1 MIIGLTGGIGSGKSA
16 VSSHFE
22 ILGIMVVDADVVARE
37 VVEPGQPALVQI
49 AEHFGES
56 IINSK
61 GALDR
66 AALRVLIF
74 EDKNERKWLE
84 SLLHP
89 LIRDEITQQLKQSQ
103 SPYSILSS
111 PLLLETDQHSMVDRI
126 LVVDVPVETQIE
138 RTTQRDN
145 NSLEQVEAIINA
157 QSSRTI
163 KQQKAD
169 EIILNTGTIESLHE
183 KVDELHLHYLKSVND
198 FKLCKHYKF
207 SKLK

>member
-22 ILGIMVVDADVVARE
+22 TLGITVVDADIVARE
-37 VVEPGQPALVQI
+37 VVEPGQPALIQI
-49 AEHFGES
+49 AEHFGHN
-56 IINSK
+56 IITAK

-66 AALRVLIF
+66 SALRILIF
-74 EDKNERKWLE
+74 KDEAERKWLE

-89 LIRDEITQQLKQSQ
+89 LIRKEITFQLEQSR

-126 LVVDVPVETQIE
+126 LVIDVPVEVQIE
-138 RTTQRDN
+138 RTVHRDN
-145 NSLEQVEAIINA
+145 NTLEQVQAIINS

-169 EIILNTGTIESLHE
+169 DIILNTGTIESLHE
-183 KVDELHLHYLKSVND
+183 KVEELYLHYLKSVND

>member
-22 ILGIMVVDADVVARE
+22 NLGITVVDADIVARE
-37 VVEPGQPALVQI
+37 VVEPGQPALAQI
-49 AEHFGES
+49 AEHFGS
-56 IINSK
+56 RIITPE

-74 EDKNERKWLE
+74 EDENKRKWLE

-89 LIRDEITQQLKQSQ
+89 LIREEIIQQLEQSQ

-111 PLLLETDQHSMVDRI
+111 PLLLETDQHSMVDQI
-126 LVVDVPVETQIE
+126 LVVDVPVEVQIE
-138 RTTQRDN
+138 RTIQRDN
-145 NSLEQVEAIINA
+145 NSLEQVEAIIKS
-157 QSSRTI
+157 QSSRAF

-169 EIILNTGTIESLHE
+169 DIILNTGTIESLHE
-183 KVDELHLHYLKSVND
+183 KVSVLHQRYLQLSV
-198 FKLCKHYKF
+198 
-207 SKLK
+207 

>member
-22 ILGIMVVDADVVARE
+22 TQGITVVDADIVARE
-37 VVEPGQPALVQI
+37 VVEYGRPALTKI
-49 AEHFGES
+49 AEHFGSS
-56 IINSK
+56 IITSE

-66 AALRVLIF
+66 TALRVLIF
-74 EDKNERKWLE
+74 KDKSERKWLE

-89 LIRDEITQQLKQSQ
+89 LIREEIIKQLKQSQ

-126 LVVDVPVETQIE
+126 LVVDVPVEVQIE
-138 RTTQRDN
+138 RTIDRDN
-145 NSLEQVEAIINA
+145 NSLEQIEAIISS
-157 QSSRTI
+157 QSSRDF

-169 EIILNTGTIESLHE
+169 DIILNTGTIESLHE
-183 KVDELHLHYLKSVND
+183 KVSVLHQRYLQLSV
-198 FKLCKHYKF
+198 
-207 SKLK
+207 

>member
-22 ILGIMVVDADVVARE
+22 TLGITVIDADVVARE
-37 VVEPGQPALVQI
+37 VVEPEQPALVQI
-49 AEHFGES
+49 AEHFGND
-56 IINSK
+56 IITPE

-74 EDKNERKWLE
+74 KDKSERKWLE

-89 LIRDEITQQLKQSQ
+89 LIREEIILQLKQSQ

-111 PLLLETDQHSMVDRI
+111 PLLLETDQHSMVNRI
-126 LVVDVPVETQIE
+126 LVVDVPVEVQIE
-138 RTTQRDN
+138 RTIDRDN
-145 NSLEQVEAIINA
+145 NSLEQVEAIISS
-157 QSSRTI
+157 QSSRDF

-169 EIILNTGTIESLHE
+169 DIILNTGTIESLHE
-183 KVDELHLHYLKSVND
+183 KVSVLHQRYLQLSV
-198 FKLCKHYKF
+198 
-207 SKLK
+207 

>member
-22 ILGIMVVDADVVARE
+22 TLGITVIDADVVARE
-37 VVEPGQPALVQI
+37 VVEPEQPALVQI
-49 AEHFGES
+49 AEHFGND
-56 IINSK
+56 IITPE

-74 EDKNERKWLE
+74 KDKSERKWLE

-89 LIRDEITQQLKQSQ
+89 LIREEIILQLKQSQ

-111 PLLLETDQHSMVDRI
+111 PLLLETDQHSMVNRI
-126 LVVDVPVETQIE
+126 LVVDVPVEVQIE
-138 RTTQRDN
+138 RTIDRDN
-145 NSLEQVEAIINA
+145 NSLEQVEAIISS
-157 QSSRTI
+157 QSSRDF

-169 EIILNTGTIESLHE
+169 DIILNTGTIESLHE
-183 KVDELHLHYLKSVND
+183 KVSALHLRYLQLSV
-198 FKLCKHYKF
+198 
-207 SKLK
+207 

>member
-22 ILGIMVVDADVVARE
+22 TLGITVVDADIVARE
-37 VVEPGQPALVQI
+37 VVEPAQPALIQI
-49 AEHFGES
+49 AEHFGNN
-56 IINSK
+56 IITAK

-74 EDKNERKWLE
+74 KDKAERKWLE

-89 LIRDEITQQLKQSQ
+89 LIRDEITLQLKQSL
-103 SPYSILSS
+103 SPYSILNS
-111 PLLLETDQHSMVDRI
+111 PLLLETDQHAIVDRI

-138 RTTQRDN
+138 RTTKRDN
-145 NSLEQVEAIINA
+145 NTLEQVEAIINA
-157 QSSRTI
+157 QSSRAI

-169 EIILNTGTIESLHE
+169 DIILNTGTIDSLYE
-183 KVDELHLHYLKSVND
+183 QVNELHRHYLKRVAVI
-198 FKLCKHYKF
+198 
-207 SKLK
+207 

>member
-22 ILGIMVVDADVVARE
+22 TLGITVIDADVVARE
-37 VVEPGQPALVQI
+37 VVEPGQPALIQI
-49 AEHFGES
+49 ADHFGHN
-56 IINSK
+56 IITPE

-66 AALRVLIF
+66 AELRVLIF
-74 EDKNERKWLE
+74 KDEAERKWLE

-89 LIRDEITQQLKQSQ
+89 LIRKEITFQLEKSQ

-145 NSLEQVEAIINA
+145 NSLEQVEAIISA
-157 QSSRTI
+157 QSSRMI

-169 EIILNTGTIESLHE
+169 DIILNTGTIESLHE
-183 KVDELHLHYLKSVND
+183 KVSIVHKRYLQ
-198 FKLCKHYKF
+198 L
-207 SKLK
+207 